1 MSAAAIV
8 LPGGFWLDGVHHRE
22 AGLSPLSGEDEA
34 FLLETAGTLTPAR
47 RTTALLARCLT
58 RLGPFSAAP
67 PASPVPAAAVA
78 ALPLGDREALLL
90 HLRRLTLGERLE
102 CVLSCSAHGCGER
115 MELDLAVSDL
125 LVPPASQARPWH
137 EETFL
142 DGSTPW
148 RVRFRLPTGED
159 QELAADLARNRE
171 DGDAAALL
179 LGRCVASAV
188 PEGPEGIAT
197 GEPSPLPE
205 ALADAVAE
213 RMASLDPQAEIVL
226 RLACPTCGHETATVF
241 DAAAWL
247 YQEIAGRATEL
258 YREVHLLALH
268 YHWREADI
276 LAMTGRKRR
285 LYLGFLA
292 EALGWEREP

>member
-58 RLGPFSAAP
+58 RLGQCP
-67 PASPVPAAAVA
+67 PMSPVSPVPAAAVA
-78 ALPLGDREALLL
+78 ALTLGDREALLL

-102 CVLSCSAHGCGER
+102 CVLRCSAPACGER

-125 LVPPASQARPWH
+125 LVPTAPQARPWH

-188 PEGPEGIAT
+188 PEGIGM
-197 GEPSPLPE
+197 GEPSPPLPE

-213 RMASLDPQAEIVL
+213 RMAVLDPQAEIVL

-258 YREVHLLALH
+258 YREVHLLAFH

>member
-1 MSAAAIV
+1 MSIDAIL
-8 LPGGFWLDGVHHRE
+8 LPGGFWVDGVPHRE

-34 FLLETAGTLTPAR
+34 FLLEAGGKLSPAR

-58 RLGPFSAAP
+58 RLGPFSP
-67 PASPVPAAAVA
+67 VSPVPAAAVS
-78 ALPLGDREALLL
+78 ALTVGDREALLL

-102 CVLSCSAHGCGER
+102 CVLRCSAPACGER

-125 LVPPASQARPWH
+125 LVPLATTPAPWY
-137 EETFL
+137 EEIFA
-142 DGSTPW
+142 DGSTRW

-159 QELAADLARNRE
+159 QELAADLVR
-171 DGDAAALL
+171 DGGEKAAELL

-188 PEGPEGIAT
+188 PEGGEGRD
-197 GEPSPLPE
+197 GDEPAAALPA
-205 ALADAVAE
+205 ALAEAVAE

-226 RLACPTCGHETATVF
+226 RLACPTCGHETSTLF

-247 YQEIAGRATEL
+247 CQEIAGRAAEL
-258 YREVHLLALH
+258 YREVHLLAFH

-292 EALGWEREP
+292 EALGWERET

>member
-8 LPGGFWLDGVHHRE
+8 LPVGFWLEGVHHRE
-22 AGLSPLSGEDEA
+22 AELSPLSGADEA

-58 RLGPFSAAP
+58 RLGPFSP
-67 PASPVPAAAVA
+67 TSPVSPVPAAAVS
-78 ALPLGDREALLL
+78 ALTLGDREALLL

-102 CVLSCSAHGCGER
+102 CVLRCSAPGCGER
-115 MELDLAVSDL
+115 MELDLAAGDL
-125 LVPPASQARPWH
+125 LVPPTATPRPWY
-137 EETFL
+137 EEVFR

-159 QELAADLARNRE
+159 QELAADLLQE
-171 DGDAAALL
+171 DTVSAASLL
-179 LGRCVASAV
+179 LARCVDG
-188 PEGPEGIAT
+188 GPE
-197 GEPSPLPE
+197 LPPAVAE
-205 ALADAVAE
+205 AVAE
-213 RMASLDPQAEIVL
+213 RMALLDPQAEIVL
-226 RLACPTCGHETATVF
+226 RLACPACGRETSTLF

-247 YQEIAGRATEL
+247 YQEIAGRTAEL
-258 YREVHLLALH
+258 YREVHLLAFH

-285 LYLGFLA
+285 QYLDFLA
-292 EALGWEREP
+292 EELGWERAT

>member
-1 MSAAAIV
+1 MSAAANV
-8 LPGGFWLDGVHHRE
+8 LPVGFWLDGVHHRE
-22 AGLSPLSGEDEA
+22 AELHPLSGADEA
-34 FLLETAGTLTPAR
+34 FLLETAGTLAPAR

-58 RLGPFSAAP
+58 HLGPW
-67 PASPVPAAAVA
+67 SPVPAEAVA

-102 CVLSCSAHGCGER
+102 CVLRCSAAACGES

-125 LVPPASQARPWH
+125 LVPPAAPAQPWY
-137 EETFL
+137 EEVFS
-142 DGSTPW
+142 DGPTPW

-159 QELAADLARNRE
+159 QELAADLVRSGA
-171 DGDAAALL
+171 GDAAALL

-188 PEGPEGIAT
+188 PEGPQGIEKS
-197 GEPSPLPE
+197 EPSLPA

-213 RMASLDPQAEIVL
+213 RMSELDPQAEIVL
-226 RLACPTCGHETATVF
+226 RLACPVCGHETATVF

-247 YQEIAGRATEL
+247 YQEIAGRAAEL
-258 YREVHLLALH
+258 YREVHLLAFH

-285 LYLGFLA
+285 QYLDFLA
-292 EALGWEREP
+292 EELGWERAT

>member
-22 AGLSPLSGEDEA
+22 AELRPLSGEDEA
-34 FLLETAGTLTPAR
+34 FLLEAGGALTPAR

-58 RLGPFSAAP
+58 RLGPSP
-67 PASPVPAAAVA
+67 PVSPVSPVPAAAVS

-102 CVLSCSAHGCGER
+102 CVLRCAAPECGEP

-125 LVPPASQARPWH
+125 LVPAAASPQPWYDEVFQH
-137 EETFL
+137 
-142 DGSTPW
+142 GAAPW
-148 RVRFRLPTGED
+148 RVRFRLPTGQD
-159 QELAADLARNRE
+159 QELAADLVQEGAVLGAER
-171 DGDAAALL
+171 AADLL
-179 LGRCVASAV
+179 LARCVASAV
-188 PEGPEGIAT
+188 PEGHETP
-197 GEPSPLPE
+197 GEELPAAVAE
-205 ALADAVAE
+205 AVAE
-213 RMASLDPQAEIVL
+213 RMSALDPQAEVLL
-226 RLACPTCGHETATVF
+226 RLACPACGRETATLF

-247 YQEIAGRATEL
+247 YQEIAGRAAEL
-258 YREVHLLALH
+258 YREVHLLAFH

-292 EALGWEREP
+292 EALGWERES

>member
-1 MSAAAIV
+1 MSAAEIT

-34 FLLETAGTLTPAR
+34 FLLETAGTLSPAR

-58 RLGPFSAAP
+58 RLGPFS
-67 PASPVPAAAVA
+67 PVPAAAVA
-78 ALPLGDREALLL
+78 ALSLGDREALLL
-90 HLRRLTLGERLE
+90 HLRRLTFGERLE
-102 CVLSCSAHGCGER
+102 CVLRCSAPGCGER
-115 MELDLAVSDL
+115 MELDLAVGDL
-125 LVPPASQARPWH
+125 LLPSAAPAEAWH
-137 EETFL
+137 EEVFR
-142 DGSTPW
+142 DGSLAW

-159 QELAADLARNRE
+159 QELAADLVR
-171 DGDAAALL
+171 DGGEKAAELL

-188 PEGPEGIAT
+188 PDGPEGLPERRDG
-197 GEPSPLPE
+197 GEPAPALPA
-205 ALADAVAE
+205 ALAAAVAE
-213 RMASLDPQAEIVL
+213 RMARLDPQAEIVL
-226 RLACPTCGHETATVF
+226 RLACPACDHETSILF

-247 YQEIAGRATEL
+247 YQEIAGRAAEL
-258 YREVHLLALH
+258 YREVHLLAFH
-268 YHWREADI
+268 YHWHEADI